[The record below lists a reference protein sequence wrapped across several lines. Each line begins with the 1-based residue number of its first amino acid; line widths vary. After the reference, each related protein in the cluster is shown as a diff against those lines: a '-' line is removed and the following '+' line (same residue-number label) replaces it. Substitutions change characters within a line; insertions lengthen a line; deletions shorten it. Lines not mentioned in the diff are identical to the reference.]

1 MSKALRK
8 VVYGTP
14 TDKCAITVR
23 LGIENGIFAD
33 EGLDMSVRVVFGG
46 PQIAASYDSGEI
58 EIGEMG
64 SPPAINAIAE
74 GKRFKIVGSGVRQ
87 KAHMFFAVRKGIK
100 SYRELE
106 GKRIGMLGIGSC
118 PDWIM
123 QKILRSEGIDPQLV
137 EFVPL
142 LQDYPRVIELIAE
155 GKIDACLAVEPNVSM
170 GEARGIVDFWTAAFV
185 EPYLP
190 DYQWIVHIARDELI
204 RRDPELIRTVLRG
217 CRRSA
222 HYAAEHVNEWATLG
236 AKLYGTT
243 DAVMRAA
250 IDRELP
256 HFQLDGQIDMKGLQ
270 QSVDLQ
276 FELGGIPR
284 RMKADEFV
292 DLRFQPVP
300 EEALASLQS

>member
-1 MSKALRK
+1 MNKALRK
-8 VVYGTP
+8 VAYGAP
-14 TDKCAITVR
+14 TDKCAVTVR
-23 LGIENGIFAD
+23 LGIEKGIFAD

-46 PQIAASYDSGEI
+46 PQIAAAYDSGEL

-64 SPPAINAIAE
+64 SPPAINAIAA

-87 KAHMFFAVRKGIK
+87 KAHMFFAVKKGIK
-100 SYRELE
+100 SYAELK

-123 QKILRSEGIDPQLV
+123 QKILRSEGVDPQLV

-142 LQDYPRVIELIAE
+142 LKDYPRVIDLVEE
-155 GKIDACLAVEPNVSM
+155 GKIDACLAVEPNISM
-170 GEARGIVDFWTAAFV
+170 GEARGVIDFWTPAFV

-190 DYQWIVHIARDELI
+190 VYQWIVHIARNEVI
-204 RRDPELIRTVLRG
+204 EREPELVRAVLRG

-222 HYAAEHVNEWATLG
+222 HYAAQHADEWAAFG

-243 DAVMRAA
+243 EAVMRAA
-250 IDRELP
+250 IARELP
-256 HFQLDGQIDMKGLQ
+256 HFQLDGQISMDGLQ
-270 QSVDLQ
+270 KSVDLQ

-284 RMKADEFV
+284 AMKVEEFV
-292 DLRFQPVP
+292 DLRFQPVT
-300 EEALASLQS
+300 EQALAK

>member
-1 MSKALRK
+1 MKKALRK
-8 VVYGTP
+8 TLYGAP

-33 EGLDMSVRVVFGG
+33 EGLDMSVKVVFGG
-46 PQIAASYDSGEI
+46 PEISAAYDSGEL

-64 SPPAINAIAE
+64 SPPAINAIAA

-87 KAHMFFAVRKGIK
+87 QAHMFFAVRKGIK
-100 SYRELE
+100 SYKELI

-142 LQDYPRVIELIAE
+142 LKDYPRVVELVAA
-155 GKIDACLAVEPNVSM
+155 GKVDACLAVEPNVSI
-170 GEARGIVDFWTAAFV
+170 GEARGVLDYWTPAFV

-190 DYQWIVHIARDELI
+190 NYQWIVHIARDELI
-204 RRDPELIRTVLRG
+204 KRDPDLIRAVLRG

-222 HYAAEHVNEWATLG
+222 YYAAAHKDEWAAYG

-243 DAVMRAA
+243 ESVMRAA
-250 IDRELP
+250 IERELP
-256 HFQLDGQIDMKGLQ
+256 RFALDGHVDMIGLQ
-270 QSVDLQ
+270 QAVDLQ
-276 FELGGIPR
+276 FELGGIQES
-284 RMKADEFV
+284 MKAADFV
-292 DLRFQPVP
+292 DLRFQP
-300 EEALASLQS
+300 ELTEAMAG

>member
-8 VVYGTP
+8 VVYGAP
-14 TDKCAITVR
+14 TDKCAVTVR
-23 LGIENGIFAD
+23 LGIEKGIFAD

-46 PQIAASYDSGEI
+46 PQIAAAYDSGEM

-64 SPPAINAIAE
+64 SPPAINAIAA

-87 KAHMFFAVRKGIK
+87 KAHMFFAVKKGIK
-100 SYRELE
+100 SYEELK

-123 QKILRSEGIDPQLV
+123 QKILRSEGVDPQLV

-142 LQDYPRVIELIAE
+142 LKDYPRVVELVAE
-155 GKIDACLAVEPNVSM
+155 GKIDACLAVEPNISM
-170 GEARGIVDFWTAAFV
+170 GEANGVIDFWTPAFV

-190 DYQWIVHIARDELI
+190 VYQWIVHIARNELI
-204 RRDPELIRTVLRG
+204 ERDPELVRTVLRG

-222 HYAAEHVNEWATLG
+222 HYAAEHVDEWATFG

-243 DAVMRAA
+243 EAVMRAA
-250 IDRELP
+250 IARELP
-256 HFQLDGQIDMKGLQ
+256 HFQLDGQINIDGLQ
-270 QSVDLQ
+270 KSVDLQ

-284 RMKADEFV
+284 PMKAEEFV
-292 DLRFQPVP
+292 DLRFQPTT
-300 EEALASLQS
+300 EEALAK

>member
-1 MSKALRK
+1 MKNGLRK
-8 VVYGTP
+8 VAYGAP
-14 TDKCAITVR
+14 TDKCAVTVR
-23 LGIENGIFAD
+23 LGIEKGIFAD
-33 EGLDMSVRVVFGG
+33 EGLDLSVQVVFGG
-46 PQIAASYDSGEI
+46 PQIAAAYDSGEL

-64 SPPAINAIAE
+64 SPPAINAIAA

-100 SYRELE
+100 SYEELK

-142 LQDYPRVIELIAE
+142 LKDYPRVVELIAE
-155 GKIDACLAVEPNVSM
+155 GKIDACLAIEPNISI
-170 GEARGIVDFWTAAFV
+170 GEARGVLDFWTPAFV

-190 DYQWIVHIARDELI
+190 VYQWIVHIARNELI
-204 RRDPELIRTVLRG
+204 ERDPALVRAVLRG

-222 HYAAEHVNEWATLG
+222 HYSAQHLDEWAEFG

-243 DAVMRAA
+243 EAVMRAA
-250 IDRELP
+250 IARELP
-256 HFQLDGQIDMKGLQ
+256 HFQLDGRMDMDGLQ
-270 QSVDLQ
+270 KSVDLQ
-276 FELGGIPR
+276 AELGGIPR
-284 RMKADEFV
+284 PMKADEFV
-292 DLRFQPVP
+292 DLRYQPTTD
-300 EEALASLQS
+300 EALAT

>member
-1 MSKALRK
+1 MTGPSRK
-8 VVYGTP
+8 IVYGTP

-23 LGIENGIFAD
+23 LGIENGLFAE

-46 PQIAASYDSGEI
+46 PQIAAAYDSGEL

-64 SPPAINAIAE
+64 SPPAINAIAA
-74 GKRFKIVGSGVRQ
+74 GSRFKIVGSGVRQ
-87 KAHMFFAVRKGIK
+87 QAHMFFAVRKGIK
-100 SYRELE
+100 NYGDLK

-142 LQDYPRVIELIAE
+142 LKDYPRVVELVAD
-155 GKIDACLAVEPNVSM
+155 GTIDACLAIEPNISM
-170 GEARGIVDFWTAAFV
+170 GEARGVLDYWTSAFV

-190 DYQWIVHIARDELI
+190 HYQWIVHIARNELI

-222 HYAAEHVNEWATLG
+222 HYSAQHLDEWAAFG

-243 DAVMRAA
+243 EDVMRSA

-256 HFQLDGQIDMKGLQ
+256 RFQLDGGVDMIGLQ
-270 QSVDLQ
+270 KSVDLQ
-276 FELGGIPR
+276 FELGGIKGP
-284 RMKADEFV
+284 MNAEDFV
-292 DLRFQPVP
+292 DLRFQPTSH
-300 EEALASLQS
+300 EAFAK